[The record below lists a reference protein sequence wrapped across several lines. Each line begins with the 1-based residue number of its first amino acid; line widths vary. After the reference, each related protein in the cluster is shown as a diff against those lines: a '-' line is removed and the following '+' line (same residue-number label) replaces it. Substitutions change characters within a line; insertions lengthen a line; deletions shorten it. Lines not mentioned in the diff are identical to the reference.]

1 MQSTQKLA
9 SVTTAAYVEIRPLTD
24 CFRVVIKEDRAKAG
38 YPTTDFLYRGP
49 SSAEADADRYFAG
62 ERLILIENS
71 TFYAGRLYGYYKT
84 VGATT
89 DFLQTEDTE

>member
-1 MQSTQKLA
+1 MQNTKKIA
-9 SVTTAAYVEIRPLTD
+9 NVTTAAWVELRPETNCKKIVL
-24 CFRVVIKEDRAKAG
+24 KEDRAKAG